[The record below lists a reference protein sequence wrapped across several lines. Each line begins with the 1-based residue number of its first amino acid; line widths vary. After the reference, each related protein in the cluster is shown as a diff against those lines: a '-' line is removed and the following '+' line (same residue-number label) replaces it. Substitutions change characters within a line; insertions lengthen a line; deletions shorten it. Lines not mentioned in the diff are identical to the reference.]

1 MAPVLNRSLS
11 NRRSIRRN
19 LLGGMTVVALVLGGM
34 GVWAGT
40 ADISGAIISH
50 GWVVVENSE
59 KKVQHPTGGVVGKIL
74 VRDGDRVRAGDILVQ
89 LSDTIP
95 RASLAYVTKNL
106 DELY

>member
-1 MAPVLNRSLS
+1 MTAALSNRSLS

-19 LLGGMTVVALVLGGM
+19 LLGGMTIVALLVGGM

-40 ADISGAIISH
+40 VDISGAVISR
-50 GWVVVENSE
+50 GAVVVDSSE
-59 KKVQHPTGGVVGKIL
+59 KKVQHPTGGVVGKIF

-89 LSDTIP
+89 LSDTVP

-106 DELY
+106 